1 MTTSSQNRNGLW
13 RPHIWL
19 IRVIGVI
26 VPRRL
31 RADWRQEWE
40 AELRRRETL
49 LADWDNLNWRNK
61 LDLLRRSVGAF
72 WDALLLQ
79 PRRMEDEMF
88 QDLRF
93 GARMLLKQPGFSAV
107 VILTLALGIGVNT
120 AMFTVFNA
128 VALKPLRL
136 RDVDSI
142 VAVRGVPQK
151 RFSYPDYQD
160 YSARTQTMTGL
171 ALISEE
177 GATLGIERAKQDE
190 AQSEKEEFGY
200 VNCQLVSSNYFSLLG
215 ADMALGRGFL
225 PEEERAPGA
234 SPVVVM
240 SHYFWERAFKSD
252 PQVIG
257 QTVRLSGQPFV
268 IVGVTAKEFIGTTL
282 NRPAFWVPLM
292 MRDALSEATQ
302 SQSSAWHTNRN
313 DDSFALWGRMKPD
326 VGAAQAQAEL
336 NALTEQLASEYP
348 GANRKATVRLKPA
361 PAYALGGDDD
371 EGEGQIFLIIPISV
385 GLVLLIAC
393 ANVANLMLAR
403 AAKRQKEIAA
413 RLALGATRLRII
425 RQLLTESVLVACAGG
440 ALGLLLAWWALKAL
454 YPIFLSQFPF
464 LSTFMT
470 SLAIDLEPDYRVFG
484 FTLLM
489 ALLAGM
495 AAGMAPALQ
504 ASRPSLTVAL
514 KGEGSIFGERLSQS
528 RLRNALIVMQLA
540 FSLVLLC
547 AAGLLVRNLQKLQ
560 KIDLGFE
567 TTRLFTLDVNLPRS
581 RAQQTE
587 TLRQQIETR
596 LRALPGV
603 QSVSLAPRALLMQ
616 RAAMSA
622 IALPGQTDRA
632 HLLRLGCDSVSS
644 SYLETLGV
652 PMLSGRNFTEQEAND
667 GARVAVVSEAA
678 ARKIWPQFNDL
689 SKVLGQS
696 IGIEAGEIQPV
707 ASQPTERAVGTA
719 SPASFPVYQLIGVA
733 RNTITHAA
741 FIDKADPLIYLPLS
755 PGNPYGRYLLVRTRT
770 DASRVIGAVR
780 AEIAA
785 MNPDA
790 TLTMMPTAKMKDL
803 QTTPFRIAANVALAL
818 GLAALALASIGL
830 YGVMSFAVAQRTR
843 EIGVRVALGAEPR
856 DVLALFLKQGMRLI
870 VPGILLGLLGG
881 AAVTRLLTFVLV
893 DQSPFDPLAFGG
905 VSLCLTMVAM
915 LATYLPARR
924 ATKVDPM
931 IALRHEE

>member
-1 MTTSSQNRNGLW
+1 MFERCKKPYL
-13 RPHIWL
+13 WL
-19 IRVIGVI
+19 IRGIGVI

-40 AELRRRETL
+40 AELRCRETL

-61 LDLLRRSVGAF
+61 LDLLRRSAGAF

-93 GARMLLKQPGFSAV
+93 GARMLLKQPGFSAI

-120 AMFTVFNA
+120 AMFTIFNA
-128 VALKPLRL
+128 LALKPLPL
-136 RDVDSI
+136 KDADSI
-142 VAVRGVPQK
+142 VAVRGIPQNQ
-151 RFSYPDYQD
+151 FSYPDYQD
-160 YSARTQTMTGL
+160 YSARTQTMAGL
-171 ALISEE
+171 ALMREV

-200 VNCQLVSSNYFSLLG
+200 LNCQLVSSNYFSLLG

-240 SHYFWERAFKSD
+240 SHYFWERLFKSD

-268 IVGVTAKEFIGTTL
+268 IVGVTVKEFVGTRP
-282 NRPAFWVPLM
+282 NRPAFWAPLM
-292 MRDALSEATQ
+292 MSDALSEATQ
-302 SQSSAWHTNRN
+302 SQSPSWHTNRN
-313 DDSFALWGRMKPD
+313 AATFNLLGRMKPG
-326 VGAAQAQAEL
+326 VSEAQAQSEL
-336 NALTEQLASEYP
+336 NALTAQLAREYP
-348 GANRKATVRLKPA
+348 GANRKAAVQLKSA
-361 PAYALGGDDD
+361 PSFASAEGD
-371 EGEGQIFLIIPISV
+371 EGAGQIFLILPISV

-413 RLALGATRLRII
+413 RMALGATRQRII
-425 RQLLTESVLVACAGG
+425 RQLLTESVLVGAAGG
-440 ALGLLLAWWALKAL
+440 ALGLLLAWWALKVL
-454 YPIFLSQFPF
+454 YPVFLSQFPG
-464 LSTFMT
+464 LSTFLA

-484 FTLLM
+484 FTLLI
-489 ALLAGM
+489 ALLAGL
-495 AAGMAPALQ
+495 AAGLAPALQ
-504 ASRPSLTVAL
+504 ASRPSLTLAL

-528 RLRNALIVMQLA
+528 RLRNALIVIQLA
-540 FSLVLLC
+540 FSLVLLVT
-547 AAGLLVRNLQKLQ
+547 AGLLVRNLQKLQ

-567 TTRLFTLDVNLPRS
+567 TTRLFTLDVNLARS

-603 QSVSLAPRALLMQ
+603 QSVSRAPRALLMQ
-616 RAAMSA
+616 PAAMSA

-632 HLLRLGCDSVSS
+632 HLLNVRYDFVSS
-644 SYLETLGV
+644 SHLETLGV
-652 PMLSGRNFTEQEAND
+652 PMLSGRNFTEQEANG
-667 GARVAVVSEAA
+667 GARVAVLSEAA

-696 IGIEAGEIQPV
+696 IGIEAGEIRPV
-707 ASQPTERAVGTA
+707 ASQPTESAVGTA
-719 SPASFPVYQLIGVA
+719 SPASFPVYQVIGVA
-733 RNTITHAA
+733 RNTITHVV

-755 PGNPYGRYLLVRTRT
+755 PGNPYGEYLLVRTRT
-770 DASRVIGAVR
+770 DASRVMGAVR

-790 TLTMMPTAKMKDL
+790 TLTMMNTAKMQDM
-803 QTTPFRIAANVALAL
+803 QTMPFRIAAKVALAL

-830 YGVMSFAVAQRTR
+830 YGVMSFVVAQRTR

-856 DVLALFLKQGMRLI
+856 DILALFLKQGMRLI
-870 VPGILLGLLGG
+870 GPGILLGLLGG
-881 AAVTRLLTFVLV
+881 AAVARLMTIVLV
-893 DQSPFDPLAFGG
+893 DQSSFDPLAFGG
-905 VSLCLTMVAM
+905 VSLCLTLVAM

-931 IALRHEE
+931 IALRHDE